1 MLLLTF
7 KYTPENSVFNRAVPS
22 GCAHTRKRGKSISI
36 PKGWNYWCRR
46 SLNAS
51 TVQWAW
57 NKILVRIASLYIQ
70 QKGKGG
76 LETLTR
82 TREEKDVSCTSHR
95 TSTLNNKGEEP
106 DDKCMCNVESQT
118 CVCT

>member
-22 GCAHTRKRGKSISI
+22 GCAHTQKGGKSISI
-36 PKGWNYWCRR
+36 PEGWNYWCRR

-57 NKILVRIASLYIQ
+57 NKILVRIASLHIR
-70 QKGKGG
+70 QKGEGG
-76 LETLTR
+76 LETLPR
-82 TREEKDVSCTSHR
+82 TREEKDVGCTSHR
-95 TSTLNNKGEEP
+95 TSTLNSEGEEA
-106 DDKCMCNVESQT
+106 DKCTCNVESQT